1 MTQSHRQRGVIW
13 SKKNLFHRGCY
24 VDQWKGAGVSRFSTQ
39 NRDSMGSWDNPLVL
53 LLPIALLALYCW
65 WHYIDT
71 LLLLLLLPKTLHTE
85 YKVFATTKSLS
96 YYCRRYRCI
105 YYHNSLPLLRRVF
118 VCLFFVKNKTNKQ
131 KNRFDSKPYSCLP
144 FLVWVHYFVISM
156 STIYRFT
163 FRPWWYQQL
172 RTKQPHFFIGD

>member
-1 MTQSHRQRGVIW
+1 MANLSKKLFVASLRKRTKTRTKNCDSKPSTTWRHLI
-13 SKKNLFHRGCY
+13 KKNLFHRGCY

-53 LLPIALLALYCW
+53 LLPIALLAQYCW

-118 VCLFFVKNKTNKQ
+118 VCLFFVKK
-131 KNRFDSKPYSCLP
+131 
-144 FLVWVHYFVISM
+144 
-156 STIYRFT
+156 
-163 FRPWWYQQL
+163 
-172 RTKQPHFFIGD
+172 